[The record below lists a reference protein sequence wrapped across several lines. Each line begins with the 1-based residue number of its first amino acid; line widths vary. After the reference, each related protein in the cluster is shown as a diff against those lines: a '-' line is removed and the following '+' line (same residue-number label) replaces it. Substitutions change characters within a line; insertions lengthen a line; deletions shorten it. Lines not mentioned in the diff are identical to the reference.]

1 MNVNDQKQ
9 SAEIMSAY
17 IDDALSVDEMTPLIR
32 LNESSEQAFAKRY
45 SAATRYHI
53 MGEALRGELSEASMV
68 DVSQQIHEAL
78 RNESFDSVEVAAAA
92 KKPLRLA
99 GRFNLS
105 AWLGSFTRP
114 LAGIAVAASVSALVV
129 VSVVQLESPENT
141 QPLASAPISTPAD
154 TPATQMAA
162 QQPADDAVTDT
173 ASKEQQMADFN
184 NYLNEHAEFAAQD
197 TIQGRIPYVRAVSYE
212 AE

>member
-17 IDDALSVDEMTPLIR
+17 IDDALSADEMTPLLR
-32 LNESSEQAFAKRY
+32 LNESSGQAIAKRY

-68 DVSQQIHEAL
+68 DVSRQIHEAL
-78 RNESFDSVEVAAAA
+78 RNESFDSVEVAAA
-92 KKPLRLA
+92 KKPLRSA

-105 AWLGSFTRP
+105 AWLGSFARP
-114 LAGIAVAASVSALVV
+114 LAGMAVAASVSALVV
-129 VSVVQLESPENT
+129 VSVVQMESPEHT
-141 QPLASAPISTPAD
+141 QPLASAPVSTPAD
-154 TPATQMAA
+154 IPATQMAA